1 MSTLDPLALKVTRPY
16 QEDDLPAMAEIWNE
30 IVEAGNAF
38 PQTEP
43 LTLEEARIFFAEQSH
58 TAVATVGG
66 RIRGLYILHP
76 NNIGRCGHVA
86 NASFAVAGASR
97 GEGIGRLLVED
108 CLRQAGASAL
118 REPRVRAHRHDS
130 RRLPQQRRRLRGYVH
145 LLSPDGVGLRLKHAE
160 RPRGD
165 GAVGFRWCPR
175 RDLNPHTFR
184 QRFLRPSCLPFHHSG
199 SGAPVQYS
207 GRARQRRGEIGDA

>member
-97 GEGIGRLLVED
+97 GEGQPRRGHWAPARGGLSAPGSRLWVSRSAVQRRSGEQ
-108 CLRQAGASAL
+108 RAGPVAL
-118 REPRVRAHRHDS
+118 REPRLHPYRHDS
-130 RRLPQQRRRLRGYVH
+130 RRLLQQRRRLRGYVH
-145 LLSPDGVGLRLKHAE
+145 LLSPDGLASSLNFVLDPSSPPQPPFL
-160 RPRGD
+160 
-165 GAVGFRWCPR
+165 AV
-175 RDLNPHTFR
+175 
-184 QRFLRPSCLPFHHSG
+184 S
-199 SGAPVQYS
+199 
-207 GRARQRRGEIGDA
+207 

>member
-16 QEDDLPAMAEIWNE
+16 QEEDLPAMAEIWNE
-30 IVEAGNAF
+30 VVEAGNAF

-43 LTLEEARIFFAEQSH
+43 MTLEEARIFFAEQSH

-86 NASFAVAGASR
+86 NASFAVAEASR

-108 CLRQAGASAL
+108 CLRQAGAC
-118 REPRVRAHRHDS
+118 
-130 RRLPQQRRRLRGYVH
+130 
-145 LLSPDGVGLRLKHAE
+145 
-160 RPRGD
+160 
-165 GAVGFRWCPR
+165 GFRG
-175 RDLNPHTFR
+175 LQFNAVVA
-184 QRFLRPSCLPFHHSG
+184 SNE
-199 SGAPVQYS
+199 
-207 GRARQRRGEIGDA
+207 RARALYESLGFARIGMIPGGFCNKDDVYEDMYIYYHPTE

>member
-16 QEDDLPAMAEIWNE
+16 REDDLPAMAEIWNE
-30 IVEAGNAF
+30 VVEAGNAF

-43 LTLEEARIFFAEQSH
+43 MTLEEARIFFAEQSH

-108 CLRQAGASAL
+108 CLRQAAACGFRGLQFNAVVASNLHA
-118 REPRVRAHRHDS
+118 RHLYE
-130 RRLPQQRRRLRGYVH
+130 RLGFVPLGTVPGGFRLP
-145 LLSPDGVGLRLKHAE
+145 DGRYEDICLYY
-160 RPRGD
+160 
-165 GAVGFRWCPR
+165 
-175 RDLNPHTFR
+175 HT
-184 QRFLRPSCLPFHHSG
+184 L
-199 SGAPVQYS
+199 
-207 GRARQRRGEIGDA
+207 

>member
-16 QEDDLPAMAEIWNE
+16 QEEDLPAMAEIWNE
-30 IVEAGNAF
+30 VVEAGNAF

-86 NASFAVAGASR
+86 NASFAVAGASL

-108 CLRQAGASAL
+108 CLRQAAAC
-118 REPRVRAHRHDS
+118 
-130 RRLPQQRRRLRGYVH
+130 
-145 LLSPDGVGLRLKHAE
+145 
-160 RPRGD
+160 
-165 GAVGFRWCPR
+165 GFRG
-175 RDLNPHTFR
+175 LQFNAVVA
-184 QRFLRPSCLPFHHSG
+184 SNE
-199 SGAPVQYS
+199 
-207 GRARQRRGEIGDA
+207 RARALYESLGFARIGMIPGGFRSKDDVSEDLYIYYHPTE